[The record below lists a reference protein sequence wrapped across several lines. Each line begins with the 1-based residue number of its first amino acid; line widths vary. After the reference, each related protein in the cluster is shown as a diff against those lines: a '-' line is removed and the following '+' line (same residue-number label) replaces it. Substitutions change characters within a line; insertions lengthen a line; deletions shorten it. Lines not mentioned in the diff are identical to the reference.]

1 MPGRRKYETPLS
13 EETIGARI
21 RGLRH
26 RRGMTQ
32 VELSTKLGMHQSLLS
47 RYERG
52 ELRLHGALVTSFAKA
67 LTVKTDDIL
76 GLKDPSQAGM
86 VNDRRFMRR
95 LQLIDKLSKRQ
106 KEALLQTLDT
116 FLKGAGVA

>member
-1 MPGRRKYETPLS
+1 MPVRRKYETPLS
-13 EETIGARI
+13 EATIGTRI

-26 RRGMTQ
+26 RRGLTQ
-32 VELSTKLGMHQSLLS
+32 VELAGKLGMHQSLLS

-52 ELRLHGALVTSFAKA
+52 ELRLHGALVASFAKA
-67 LTVKTDDIL
+67 LGVKTDDIL
-76 GLKDPSQAGM
+76 GPKEPTDAGAAG
-86 VNDRRFMRR
+86 DRRFMRR
-95 LQLIDKLSKRQ
+95 LQMIGKLSKRQ

>member
-1 MPGRRKYETPLS
+1 MPGRRQYHTPITET
-13 EETIGARI
+13 TIGARI
-21 RGLRH
+21 RQLRH

-32 VELSTKLGMHQSLLS
+32 VELAEKLDMHQSLLS

-52 ELRLHGALVTSFAKA
+52 ELRLHGALVTAFAKA
-67 LTVKTDDIL
+67 LRVKTDDIL
-76 GLKDPSQAGM
+76 GAQEPKRDGFVS
-86 VNDRRFMRR
+86 DRRFMRR
-95 LQLIDKLSKRQ
+95 LQQIDKLSKRQ

>member
-1 MPGRRKYETPLS
+1 
-13 EETIGARI
+13 
-21 RGLRH
+21 
-26 RRGMTQ
+26 MTQ
-32 VELSTKLGMHQSLLS
+32 VELAGKLGMHQSLLS

-67 LTVKTDDIL
+67 LKVKTDDIV
-76 GLKDPSQAGM
+76 GLKDSEQAGM
-86 VNDRRFMRR
+86 VSDRRFMRR